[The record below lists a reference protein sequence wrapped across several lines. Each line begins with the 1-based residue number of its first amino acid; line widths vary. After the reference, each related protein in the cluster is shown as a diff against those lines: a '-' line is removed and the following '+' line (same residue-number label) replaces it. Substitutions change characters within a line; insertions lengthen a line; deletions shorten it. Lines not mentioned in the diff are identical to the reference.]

1 MAAEAVA
8 ADASGGGNG
17 GGGDSSSSSSSSS
30 NSGSGG
36 GGSGIVG
43 GGGLHRLAV
52 APFGVDAARGAAMK
66 GATAVVS
73 TRQGG
78 PDVIVD
84 AQLALLRAAKAAGA
98 RRFIPSDDSYNF
110 LALPE
115 GLNVNSDWRRALA
128 HAARKEET
136 AQFPVVHVMQGI
148 FTDQYVLGFL
158 GMVDGQNGV
167 IRMGDVGRHSALRR
181 RGGPPPHR
189 VLPSDA
195 RRPVAASRLRPGGGG
210 RGRLCRV
217 RFRRH
222 RARVLALQ
230 TVRRRHA
237 QCQCQCQRPIFR
249 AQISGRPPTRSV
261 WCLPAHRPASATL
274 RLGRL

>member
-1 MAAEAVA
+1 VRALVRAPKKPQAAALAGPRVELMAFDAVT
-8 ADASGGGNG
+8 AD
-17 GGGDSSSSSSSSS
+17 
-30 NSGSGG
+30 
-36 GGSGIVG
+36 
-43 GGGLHRLAV
+43 
-52 APFGVDAARGAAMK
+52 DAARGAAMK

-181 RGGPPPHR
+181 RGGP
-189 VLPSDA
+189 
-195 RRPVAASRLRPGGGG
+195 RRAHAAD
-210 RGRLCRV
+210 
-217 RFRRH
+217 
-222 RARVLALQ
+222 LAL
-230 TVRRRHA
+230 RER
-237 QCQCQCQRPIFR
+237 
-249 AQISGRPPTRSV
+249 
-261 WCLPAHRPASATL
+261 
-274 RLGRL
+274 